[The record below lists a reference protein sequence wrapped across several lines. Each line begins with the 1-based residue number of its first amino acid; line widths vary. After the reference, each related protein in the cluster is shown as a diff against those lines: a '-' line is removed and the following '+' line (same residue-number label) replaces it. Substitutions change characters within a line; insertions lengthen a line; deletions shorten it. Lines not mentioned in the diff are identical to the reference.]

1 MKLPILLSQY
11 LREHKILS
19 LPGIGVFHLTGALPS
34 TVESPEVLSSY
45 ISFENKK
52 IREPEEDLISY
63 IKQHTGK
70 IKPLAIADLDSYIA
84 SGLQLLNIGKP
95 FYIEGIGSI
104 QQGKEGYEFSVGEI
118 TSTRIEQY
126 GNRHSEEKRG
136 SVFEESK
143 YEPKTNPWQK
153 IIVMA
158 LVLVGIAVVIFGG
171 YYLYNK
177 NNVNANDGQNSVQDS
192 QSNQQLPPVIDSTA
206 TKTDSASIVSNP
218 GAYKFV
224 VLNTPNKRRAMNR
237 YNQLRQTSPV
247 KMETKDSTNFKLY
260 FLIPATAADTLRIRD
275 SLSRYYANKVVVE
288 Q

>member
-1 MKLPILLSQY
+1 MLLSQY
-11 LREHKILS
+11 LREHKVLS
-19 LPGIGVFHLTGALPS
+19 LPGIGIFHLSGSLPS
-34 TVESPEVLSSY
+34 ASESPEVLSSY

-70 IKPLAIADLDSYIA
+70 IKPLAMADLDSFIA

-118 TSTRIEQY
+118 TSQRLEQY
-126 GNRHSEEKRG
+126 GNRNSEEKRG

-143 YEPKTNPWQK
+143 YEPKTNPWQR

-158 LVLVGIAVVIFGG
+158 LVLIGIAVVIFGG

-177 NNVNANDGQNSVQDS
+177 NNNANVNDGQKSLQDT
-192 QSNQQLPPVIDSTA
+192 QSTQQSPPVDSLA
-206 TKTDSASIVSNP
+206 IKTDSASLVSNP
-218 GAYKFV
+218 SAYKFV

-237 YNQLRQTSPV
+237 YNQLKELSSV

-275 SLSRYYANKVVVE
+275 SLSRFYASKVVVE

>member
-1 MKLPILLSQY
+1 M
-11 LREHKILS
+11 LS
-19 LPGIGVFHLTGALPS
+19 LPGIGIFHLTGALPT

-70 IKPLAIADLDSYIA
+70 IKPLAMADLDSYIA

-118 TSTRIEQY
+118 TSTKLEQY
-126 GNRHSEEKRG
+126 GNKHSEEKRG

-153 IIVMA
+153 IIVMV

-177 NNVNANDGQNSVQDS
+177 NNNVNATDEKNSVQDS
-192 QSNQQLPPVIDSTA
+192 QSIQQQPPLVDSSA
-206 TKTDSASIVSNP
+206 IKTDSAAFVASP
-218 GAYKFV
+218 PAYKFV
-224 VLNTPNKRRAMNR
+224 VLNTPNKRRAINR
-237 YNQLRQTSPV
+237 YNQLRQMTSV

-260 FLIPATAADTLRIRD
+260 ILLPATASDTSRIKD
-275 SLSRYYANKVVVE
+275 SLSRFYAYKVVVE

>member
-1 MKLPILLSQY
+1 M
-11 LREHKILS
+11 LS
-19 LPGIGVFHLTGALPS
+19 LPGIGVFHLSGALPS
-34 TVESPEVLSSY
+34 TIESPDVLSSY

-52 IREPEEDLISY
+52 IREPEEDLIAY

-70 IKPLAIADLDSYIA
+70 IRPLAMADLDSYIT
-84 SGLQLLNIGKP
+84 SGLELLNIGKP
-95 FYIEGIGSI
+95 FYLEGIGSI
-104 QQGKEGYEFSVGEI
+104 QTGKDGYEFSVGEI

-126 GNRHSEEKRG
+126 GNKHSEEKRG

-143 YEPKTNPWQK
+143 YEPKANPWQK
-153 IIVMA
+153 IIVVS
-158 LVLVGIAVVIFGG
+158 LVLIGIAIVIFGG

-177 NNVNANDGQNSVQDS
+177 NNNINASDGPTSVQDS
-192 QSNQQLPPVIDSTA
+192 LSKQQPPLVDSSVL
-206 TKTDSASIVSNP
+206 KTDSAALVSNP

-237 YNQLRQTSPV
+237 YNQLRQTSAV

-260 FLIPATAADTLRIRD
+260 FLIPATASDTSRIRD
-275 SLSRYYANKVVVE
+275 SLSRYYANRVVVE